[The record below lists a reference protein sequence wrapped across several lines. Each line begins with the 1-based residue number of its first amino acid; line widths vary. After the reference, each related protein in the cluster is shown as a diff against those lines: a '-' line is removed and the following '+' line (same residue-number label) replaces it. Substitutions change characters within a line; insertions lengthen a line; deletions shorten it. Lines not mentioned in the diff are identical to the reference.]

1 MIHTVL
7 NKVADSFN
15 NFLLPQSG
23 VGSAGLF
30 QLIVGDISKHEKE
43 NDSDGN
49 DSIENNIV
57 LTLVNI
63 EEENSLKN
71 NYPIRQ
77 EDTAFITQK
86 PTLYLNLYLLFT
98 ANFTV
103 YEESLKHLGYVLQFF
118 QKENKISFTDTF
130 GNTYNLLFSL
140 HNIGF
145 ENMNN
150 LWMVLGNRYIPSV
163 IYKVRLV
170 FIQEAPPVRGT
181 VITAIDTNE
190 QLN

>member
-1 MIHTVL
+1 MVHTVL
-7 NKVADSFN
+7 NKIKEDFN
-15 NFLLPQSG
+15 NFLIPPIRAATKLM
-23 VGSAGLF
+23 
-30 QLIVGDISKHEKE
+30 VGDISKHEKE
-43 NDSDGN
+43 NDGGVPDA
-49 DSIENNIV
+49 SIENNIV

-63 EEENSLKN
+63 EEENTLKN
-71 NYPIRQ
+71 NYPIRK
-77 EDTAFITQK
+77 EDTAFITQR

-98 ANFTV
+98 ANFAV

-118 QKENKISFTDTF
+118 QKENKISFTDSF

>member
-1 MIHTVL
+1 MLHKVL
-7 NKVADSFN
+7 EEIATRFN
-15 NFLLPQSG
+15 DFLLPQSG
-23 VGSAGLF
+23 GSNSLF
-30 QLIVGDISKHEKE
+30 KLIVGDISKNE
-43 NDSDGN
+43 NAQDSDTA
-49 DSIENNIV
+49 DSIQNNIV

-63 EEENSLKN
+63 EEEHSLKN

-77 EDTAFITQK
+77 DDTAFISQK

-98 ANFTV
+98 ANFDR

-118 QKENKISFTDTF
+118 QMNNKISFTDAF

-150 LWMVLGNRYIPSV
+150 LWMVLGNRYMPSV

-170 FIQEAPPVRGT
+170 FIQESPPNQGK
-181 VITAIDTNE
+181 VITNIDTNE